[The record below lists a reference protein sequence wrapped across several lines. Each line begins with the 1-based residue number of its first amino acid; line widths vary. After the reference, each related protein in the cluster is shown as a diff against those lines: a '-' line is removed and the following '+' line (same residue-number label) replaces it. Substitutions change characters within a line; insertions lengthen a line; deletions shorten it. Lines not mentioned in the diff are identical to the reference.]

1 MARKP
6 ITTAHMEPSIDRSNM
21 ISIQKN
27 FDSLYSWV
35 ELVNSAFNV
44 TTSGAGFS
52 LPITWQELKITYS
65 EVYFCVRD
73 LNDRQHTIIIPVD
86 MIGKTYAS
94 ASFNLAGGNMFVTL
108 GSLTDKNG
116 TIRSSV
122 PGSTRLIILAR

>member
-6 ITTAHMEPSIDRSNM
+6 ITTAHMEPSVDRSNM

-44 TTSGAGFS
+44 TTSGTGFS
-52 LPITWQELKITYS
+52 LPISWQELKITYS

-73 LNDRQHTIIIPVD
+73 LNDHQHTIIIPVD
-86 MIGKTYAS
+86 MIEKTYAS
-94 ASFNLAGGNMFVTL
+94 TSFNLAGGIMFVTL
-108 GSLTDKNG
+108 GGLADKTG

-122 PGSTRLIILAR
+122 NGSTRLIILAR